1 MDNWRSKATS
11 AASWIHQKTGEGV
24 QGLVGAVNKHVTG
37 SKTSATHAVNRLL
50 SLAGVGKVHDVR
62 FNMETGK
69 LQVFIPQ
76 SAGLKSFM
84 IEGNDAKELNQQLTA
99 KLANLERSH
108 FVSGPVRRTTGAKRS
123 AKRKTMRRK

>member
-1 MDNWRSKATS
+1 MSNWRSKASS
-11 AASWIHQKTGEGV
+11 AASWVHQKTGEGV
-24 QGLVGAVNKHVTG
+24 QGLVGAVNKHVVG

-76 SAGLKSFM
+76 SAGLKSFVV
-84 IEGNDAKELNQQLTA
+84 EGNDAKELNQQLTA
-99 KLANLERSH
+99 KLANLERSS
-108 FVSGPVRRTTGAKRS
+108 FATGSVRKTVGAKRS
-123 AKRKTMRRK
+123 AKRKTLRRK